1 MSVKFSDK
9 DEEMVHGKNE
19 FPEEGDSGGDNKYKR
34 EASYSKVEDNENDI
48 EISDITVEKHVKVTM
63 IPDEIFDDMNEEVA
77 NKIAISPK
85 IGVMEA

>member
-19 FPEEGDSGGDNKYKR
+19 FPEEGDSGGDKYKR
-34 EASYSKVEDNENDI
+34 EASNSKVEDNEDDI
-48 EISDITVEKHVKVTM
+48 EISDITMEKHVKVTM
-63 IPDEIFDDMNEEVA
+63 NPDEIINDMNAEVA
-77 NKIAISPK
+77 NKIAMFPK

>member
-19 FPEEGDSGGDNKYKR
+19 FPEEGDSGGDDKYKR
-34 EASYSKVEDNENDI
+34 EASNNKVEDNEDDI

-63 IPDEIFDDMNEEVA
+63 IPDEIFNDMNEEVA
-77 NKIAISPK
+77 NKIAMSPK